1 MLAMQ
6 VNHSSTFPSSTP
18 DRLLPSVSV
27 LRRPPFSIPRLSFA
41 VFILLLLL
49 LFLSLSPTS
58 LSFSSLSP
66 SAKQRHTRLLS
77 PSHTIRISLFVPL
90 SFPQHFQRDF
100 AFIRESLS
108 FFFFLFFSI
117 ESIEKPGRDRK
128 SRGDFEVDS
137 DRKVV
142 GHGFSPPIE
151 SGGGGTVEDGSW
163 SSRVV
168 DQGEF
173 DPWNVEWNACV
184 YFKKK
189 CALKFAC
196 NDTSYNYPYPKMHK
210 YRNKI

>member
-173 DPWNVEWNACV
+173 DPWNVEWNA
-184 YFKKK
+184 FISKK
-189 CALKFAC
+189 
-196 NDTSYNYPYPKMHK
+196 SVH
-210 YRNKI
+210 

>member
-108 FFFFLFFSI
+108 FFLLPFFFRSNLS
-117 ESIEKPGRDRK
+117 K
-128 SRGDFEVDS
+128 SRAAIVNHAAILKLIQIGKWSAMVFPLRSRAEEEARSRMARGLRVS
-137 DRKVV
+137 LTK
-142 GHGFSPPIE
+142 
-151 SGGGGTVEDGSW
+151 GSLIL
-163 SSRVV
+163 
-168 DQGEF
+168 GM
-173 DPWNVEWNACV
+173 WNGMRA
-184 YFKKK
+184 FISKK
-189 CALKFAC
+189 
-196 NDTSYNYPYPKMHK
+196 SVH
-210 YRNKI
+210 